1 MWSIGLWEPMDRKFG
16 LRPLSW
22 RVGHR
27 YTKYLGLDGHGL
39 DHASIFA
46 LMNGVY
52 NMCVMC
58 VMCCMLGE

>member
-1 MWSIGLWEPMDRKFG
+1 MI
-16 LRPLSW
+16 
-22 RVGHR
+22 
-27 YTKYLGLDGHGL
+27 YLGLDGHGL